1 MASVRIDDFPPL
13 NPDFLPRDAVIAIDG
28 PAGSGKSTTARA
40 LAETFGLLYIDTGAM
55 YRALTQAA
63 LTEGISPGDG
73 NALAALL
80 VEARLELKPAKGEV
94 SVFWNGKDVSRA
106 IRTPEVEAS
115 VSQVSSHPA
124 VRLNMVERQQV
135 IGRRGGVVMEGRD
148 IGSVVFP
155 LATAKIFLSA
165 SLDARV
171 DRRYKQYQ
179 QRGLQVSR
187 EDLRLDLAER
197 DRQDSERAASPLVV
211 SPDALVIDSSDLN
224 LDQQNEICSR
234 ACLVNPT
241 LDLQLDTDLESSLR
255 TMPWHYR
262 LAYAVFSTLA
272 RFFGLREVGNVG
284 GTLPRGCIVAVNH
297 VSNWDPPLVGST
309 FRRYPVHTLAKAE
322 LFKIWPLGPIFR
334 WIDSIPI
341 QRRGYDAAAFKD
353 AAARLAD
360 GSNLLIFPEGTRR
373 AIGHPG
379 PVRNGL
385 GILVQATL
393 APTLPVFIRGTY
405 GRQPG
410 GSHQSPL
417 EVRFGPIIR
426 WHGLPTLLESHD
438 KKEVSRKV
446 GGLCEAVFRELQ
458 ARSFAEMPQT
468 AFEKEL
474 GAKQLKKFALRQE
487 QVFGA

>member
-1 MASVRIDDFPPL
+1 MASVQFDDFPPL

-40 LAETFGLLYIDTGAM
+40 LAEIFGLLYIDTGAM
-55 YRALTQAA
+55 YRSLTQAA
-63 LTEGISPGDG
+63 LSEGVSPGDES
-73 NALAALL
+73 ALAALL
-80 VEARLELKPAKGEV
+80 ENASLELKPAKGEV

-106 IRTPEVEAS
+106 IRTPEVEAA

-135 IGRRGGVVMEGRD
+135 IGRQGGVVMEGRD

-165 SLDARV
+165 SLEARV

-179 QRGLQVSR
+179 QRGLRVSR
-187 EDLRLDLAER
+187 DDLRTDLAER
-197 DRQDSERAASPLVV
+197 DRQDSERKTSPLVV

-224 LDQQNEICSR
+224 LDQQNEVCAR

-241 LDLQLDTDLESSLR
+241 LDLELETDVESSLR
-255 TMPWHYR
+255 NMPWHYR
-262 LAYAVFSTLA
+262 LAFAVFSSLA
-272 RFFGLREVGNVG
+272 RFFSLREVGNEE

-297 VSNWDPPLVGST
+297 ISNWDPPLVGST
-309 FRRYPVHTLAKAE
+309 FRRHPVHTLAKAE
-322 LFKIWPLGPIFR
+322 LFKFWPLGPIFR

-341 QRRGYDAAAFKD
+341 QRKGYDAAAFQEASK
-353 AAARLAD
+353 RLAD

-385 GILVQATL
+385 GILVQATR
-393 APTLPVFIRGTY
+393 APMLPVFIRGSY
-405 GRQPG
+405 GRKPG
-410 GSHQSPL
+410 GSHESPL
-417 EVRFGPIIR
+417 EVRYGPVIR
-426 WHGLPTLLESHD
+426 WHGLPTLLEKHD
-438 KKEVSRKV
+438 KKEISGKV
-446 GGLCEAVFRELQ
+446 GLLCESVFRELQ
-458 ARSFAEMPQT
+458 ARSFAETPQT
-468 AFEKEL
+468 MFEREL
-474 GAKQLKKFALRQE
+474 GAKQVKKFATRQK
-487 QVFGA
+487 QVFRA